1 MKAVPGVRDAAFENG
16 SIIVTTADPLRTNPL
31 LIRAL
36 VDGGAQIAYVTE
48 RRPHLEDVYLRIVDP
63 IE

>member
-1 MKAVPGVRDAAFENG
+1 VR
-16 SIIVTTADPLRTNPL
+16 T
-31 LIRAL
+31 L

-48 RRPHLEDVYLRIVDP
+48 RKQHLEDVYLRIVEP